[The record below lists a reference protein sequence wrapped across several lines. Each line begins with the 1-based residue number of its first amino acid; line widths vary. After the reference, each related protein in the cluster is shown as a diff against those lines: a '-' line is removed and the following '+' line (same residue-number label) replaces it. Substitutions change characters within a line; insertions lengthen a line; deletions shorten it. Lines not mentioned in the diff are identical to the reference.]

1 MSLLSPNLKGAVGE
15 PLGASWTARYVA
27 ALLTGF
33 IPLYLVTRSSIL
45 IGDGAS
51 WIEAAAF
58 EGSEGF
64 YGTPGHFLQVP
75 LARVVWLALGTLG
88 LPVPLDVVYLAFSF
102 LGTLIAI
109 VFVGLIAAE
118 LLRSKTAA
126 WLGALL
132 FGTSLVAWTQWNGE
146 LYGLALGF
154 ATAGLFFSLRGRIIA
169 PAFLWAFAVLSHC
182 EFALAA
188 PAFVVAVWITH
199 STAMTGR
206 KLRMAS
212 LLLVLAGTVSV
223 FVLIVGSWAIGKW
236 DDAPTLVEWLRY
248 NLFTI
253 HEQDLKGPQVIRA
266 MKGLLTAHTVA
277 GHYWRDI
284 LTGRGPWDNLWFVPA
299 STIGFLILVATGALI
314 AAAAWQRRLALIAV
328 TWLIPFHVLFNW
340 LFVPTVEKYHAG
352 ALVGLT
358 LLITGGL
365 MHLGARLQMSARYRL
380 YVTYVIACA
389 GLNLV
394 GAVLPMQA
402 LGREIDSATAAIQQL
417 NDEHGGKIAFLSCD
431 DPAPLGQVRHLR
443 IRSIWTET
451 VPEIQGRIVS
461 WTRARVSEGDQAYV
475 LDRWCWPE
483 EWITEWSQERFD
495 LFFLEQYFDLTATR
509 VTEVLVERSVATNP
523 FSWRR
528 GDVFR
533 LDPPSGLR

>member
-1 MSLLSPNLKGAVGE
+1 MSLLSPNPKSAVGE
-15 PLGASWTARYVA
+15 PLGASWTTRYVA
-27 ALLTGF
+27 TLLTGF

-45 IGDGAS
+45 IGDGEA
-51 WIEAAAF
+51 WITAAAL
-58 EGSEGF
+58 EGLEGY
-64 YGTPGHFLQVP
+64 YGAPGHFLQAP
-75 LARVVWLALGTLG
+75 LARSVWLALGMLG
-88 LPVPLDVVYLAFSF
+88 LPAPLDVVFLAFSF
-102 LGTLIAI
+102 LGTLTAI

-154 ATAGLFFSLRGRIIA
+154 ATAGLFFALRGRILV
-169 PAFLWAFAVLSHC
+169 PACLWAFAVLSHF

-188 PAFVVAVWITH
+188 PAFVVAVWMAH
-199 STAMTGR
+199 STAPTDR
-206 KLRMAS
+206 KLLMAS
-212 LLLVLAGTVSV
+212 LLLGLAATISV
-223 FVLIVGSWAIGKW
+223 FLLLVGSWSIGKW
-236 DDAPTLVEWLRY
+236 ENMPTLVEWLRY

-253 HEQDLKGPQVIRA
+253 HERDLKGPDVIRA

-299 STIGFLILVATGALI
+299 SAIGFLILVATGALI

-340 LFVPTVEKYHAG
+340 WFVPTVEKYHAG

-380 YVTYVIACA
+380 YATYVIACA
-389 GLNLV
+389 GLNLI

-402 LGREIDSATAAIQQL
+402 IGREIDSATAAIHQL

-431 DPAPLGQVRHLR
+431 DQMALGQVRYLR
-443 IRSIWTET
+443 IRSIWTGT
-451 VPEIQGRIVS
+451 VSEIQDGIVS
-461 WTRARVSEGDQAYV
+461 WTRARVSEGDQPYV

-495 LFFLEQYFDLTATR
+495 LFFLKRDFDLTATR
-509 VTEVLVERSVATNP
+509 VTAVPVARSVTTNP

>member
-1 MSLLSPNLKGAVGE
+1 MSLLSPNPKSAVGE
-15 PLGASWTARYVA
+15 PLGASWTTRYVA
-27 ALLTGF
+27 TLLTGF
-33 IPLYLVTRSSIL
+33 ILLYLVTRSSIL
-45 IGDGAS
+45 IGDGEA
-51 WIEAAAF
+51 WITAAAL
-58 EGSEGF
+58 EGLEGF
-64 YGTPGHFLQVP
+64 YGAPGHFLQVP

-88 LPVPLDVVYLAFSF
+88 LPVPLDVVFLAFSF

-126 WLGALL
+126 WLAALL

-146 LYGLALGF
+146 LYGLALAF
-154 ATAGLFFSLRGRIIA
+154 VTASLFLVLRGRIIG

-188 PAFVVAVWITH
+188 PAFVVAVWIAH
-199 STAMTGR
+199 STAMTSR

-223 FVLIVGSWAIGKW
+223 FVLIVGAWAIGKW
-236 DDAPTLVEWLRY
+236 DDTPTLVEWLRY

-253 HEQDLKGPQVIRA
+253 HERDLKGPQVIRA

-284 LTGRGPWDNLWFVPA
+284 LTGRGAWDNLWFAFA
-299 STIGFLILVATGALI
+299 SSIGFLILIATGVLI
-314 AAAAWQRRLALIAV
+314 AASAWRRRLVLVAF
-328 TWLIPFHVLFNW
+328 TWLISFHVLFNW
-340 LFVPTVEKYHAG
+340 WFVPTVEKYHAG

-365 MHLGARLQMSARYRL
+365 MHLSRTLRTPGRYGL
-380 YVTYVIACA
+380 YAVYVIACA
-389 GLNLV
+389 GLNLI

-431 DPAPLGQVRHLR
+431 APAALGQVRHLR
-443 IRSIWTET
+443 IRSIWTGT
-451 VPEIQGRIVS
+451 VSEIQDGIVS
-461 WTRARVSEGDQAYV
+461 WTRARVSEGDQTYV

-495 LFFLEQYFDLTATR
+495 LFFLKQDFDLTATR
-509 VTEVLVERSVATNP
+509 VIAVPVERSVATNP

-533 LDPPSGLR
+533 LDPPSGLQ